1 MNFIGVVMLI
11 IGMLLIVNAV
21 WLQGKAETKDV
32 GVFNLIVGALTIL
45 YSAYLALVAEQAALS
60 AAFML
65 FGVTYFWVGVNAIR
79 AAEDQKALGLYCLLV
94 AILCVPFAIKTFQSG
109 DLIFAME
116 WVAFGV
122 TWFLFFRLLFA
133 GGNVMKV
140 LVPMVYVVGTAAA
153 LTGWSMLYGYWP
165 YITV

>member
-1 MNFIGVVMLI
+1 MNFIGVVILF

-21 WLQGKAETKDV
+21 WLQGKAETRDV
-32 GVFNLIVGALTIL
+32 GVFNLIVGAITVF
-45 YSAYLALVAEQAALS
+45 YSAYLALIEQQAALS

-79 AAEDQKALGLYCLLV
+79 GAADQKALGLYCILV
-94 AILCVPFAIKTFQSG
+94 AILCVPFAIKTFQGG
-109 DLIFAME
+109 DLIFAIE
-116 WVAFGV
+116 WVAFGI

-133 GGNVMKV
+133 GANVMKV
-140 LVPMVYVVGTAAA
+140 LVPMVYLVGIGAA